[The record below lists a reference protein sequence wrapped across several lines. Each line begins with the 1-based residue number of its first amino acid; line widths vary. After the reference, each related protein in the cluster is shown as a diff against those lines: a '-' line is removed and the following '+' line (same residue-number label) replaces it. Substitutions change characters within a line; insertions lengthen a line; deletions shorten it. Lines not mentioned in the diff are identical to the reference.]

1 MTSKAARADS
11 APLKVVGRAAGR
23 VGIQPEHPEPAKATQ
38 GSLRPISRAKRQRA
52 VRDTGACDSCGT
64 KFASSDPA
72 FASGSAKR
80 GEAFGTRTFLCFP
93 GDPPLELKPPRK
105 GDDRPF
111 TQSGSRPLLTASLGE
126 YAGEGTIGA
135 PRERPWQ
142 YAVGGYEVRQG
153 DAGTWGIYTRK
164 YNVRLAVFNPNSHA
178 LRGALARMFDAAHAL
193 VESEKAR
200 DARLVSNG
208 WHTCGCGQW
217 VHDKLAPCSVCKP
230 RKRKHK

>member
-11 APLKVVGRAAGR
+11 APSKVVGRAAGR

-72 FASGSAKR
+72 FASGPAKR

-142 YAVGGYEVRQG
+142 YAVGG
-153 DAGTWGIYTRK
+153 
-164 YNVRLAVFNPNSHA
+164 NPNSHA
-178 LRGALARMFDAAHAL
+178 LRDALARMFDAAHAL

-200 DARLVSNG
+200 DARLVTNG
-208 WHTCGCGQW
+208 WYTHGCGQW

-230 RKRKHK
+230 RKRKRK